1 MKKIISIFLF
11 VAMILLLTS
20 CNRSF
25 IGTYN
30 FTHVHICDNA
40 GHTADYPIESWTED
54 GDGAPGIEVK
64 IEGYGSMWL
73 SEGTYILYTDKCPL
87 CDK

>member
-1 MKKIISIFLF
+1 MKKI
-11 VAMILLLTS
+11 VILLLISAMLIIALCS
-20 CNRSF
+20 CNKQMF
-25 IGTYN
+25 GTYN

-40 GHTADYPIESWTED
+40 GHTADYKIESWTEQSET
-54 GDGAPGIEVK
+54 PGIEVK
-64 IEGYGSMWL
+64 IQGYGSMWL

>member
-11 VAMILLLTS
+11 VAIILLLTS
-20 CNRSF
+20 CNKKLF
-25 IGTYN
+25 GTYN

-40 GHTADYPIESWTED
+40 GHTADYKIESWTEQSET
-54 GDGAPGIEVK
+54 PGVEVK
-64 IEGYGSMWL
+64 IKGYGSMWL

-87 CDK
+87 CEK